1 MNNTLIAFKLADV
14 LEIENLLSA
23 YLSHIHSYNEKEE
36 FFERMRLAQE
46 ARLDHILDRLN
57 KKLSFL
63 ERPEAKELEGV
74 IVDD

>member
-1 MNNTLIAFKLADV
+1 MDKTRFMLGLADV

-46 ARLDHILDRLN
+46 ARLESIIEKLN
-57 KKLSFL
+57 SKL
-63 ERPEAKELEGV
+63 ERCK
-74 IVDD
+74 

>member
-1 MNNTLIAFKLADV
+1 MNNTFIAFKLADV

-23 YLSHIHSYNEKEE
+23 YLSHIHSYSEKEE

-63 ERPEAKELEGV
+63 ERPEAKKLEGV

>member
-1 MNNTLIAFKLADV
+1 MNNTFIAFKLADV

-63 ERPEAKELEGV
+63 ERPEAKKLEGV